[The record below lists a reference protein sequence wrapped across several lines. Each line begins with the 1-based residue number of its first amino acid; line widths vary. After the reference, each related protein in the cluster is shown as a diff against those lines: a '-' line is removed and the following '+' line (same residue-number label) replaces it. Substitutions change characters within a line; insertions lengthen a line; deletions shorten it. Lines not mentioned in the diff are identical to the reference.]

1 MKTLRLFLLLM
12 MVLPGLAMAAK
23 EDPWDRKLPF
33 ENATIKYTLGGM
45 ENGTETLY
53 IKDYGKRTAK
63 HHQGI
68 TSMMGMKMESDT
80 LELVDPDWVYRY
92 DLQKRTGTKIT
103 NPAKYMKE
111 EYNKLTETEKK
122 EVEKNAKE
130 LSVNF
135 MQGGGGKI
143 EENVTEM
150 FGYKVDRATVMGIT
164 SYTIHQTPIALK
176 TEGSMM
182 GMKIDTAATAVEE
195 GKVDDQYF
203 APPEDIEAVFDQ
215 RADDMSRMMA
225 RKTMNWLKDPDA
237 AQESPPAPT
246 QSGRGDQQPPSQEG
260 EEPADPTNQI
270 MENVLKG
277 LFGN

>member
-33 ENATIKYTLGGM
+33 ESATIKYTLGGM

-246 QSGRGDQQPPSQEG
+246 QSGRGDQQPSQQEG
-260 EEPADPTNQI
+260 EEPAEPTNQI